1 MTKIGFRILP
11 QPTAAVGP
19 EHMTQYA
26 TVGSAQI
33 SDCMGRLYGA
43 VGLKPFHRPSAPRLV
58 GTAVTV
64 KARPGDNL
72 MIHKAISL
80 CGPGDV
86 VVVDGGGEMNNAL
99 VGELMYMQAEKRG
112 IAGFVIDGAIRDADT
127 FAQNNFPCF
136 AHGVSHRGPYKEG
149 PGEINVPVCIGGQ
162 AVNAGDV
169 VVGDADGVVFIA
181 AADAAHVLVAAL
193 AKEAA
198 EVTTK
203 ARINSGES
211 TAKPW
216 IDTVIA
222 QKSEAL

>member
-1 MTKIGFRILP
+1 MTKIGFRIQP
-11 QPTAAVGP
+11 QPVAAVDA
-19 EHMTQYA
+19 EQMTQYA

-43 VGLKPFHRPSAPRLV
+43 VGLKPFHRAGAPRLV

-86 VVVDGGGEMNNAL
+86 IVVDGAGELSNAL
-99 VGELMYMQAEKRG
+99 VGELMYMQASKRG

-127 FAQNNFPCF
+127 FAQNDFPCF
-136 AHGVSHRGPYKEG
+136 ARGVSHRGPYKEG
-149 PGEINVPVCIGGQ
+149 PGEINMPVCIGGQ
-162 AVNAGDV
+162 VVNAGDV

-193 AKEAA
+193 KKEAA
-198 EVTTK
+198 EVQTK
-203 ARINSGES
+203 AQIDNGAGN
-211 TAKPW
+211 TKPW
-216 IDTVIA
+216 LDAFIA
-222 QKSEAL
+222 QKVEAL

>member
-1 MTKIGFRILP
+1 MSKIGFRILP
-11 QPTAAVGP
+11 QPAAALST
-19 EHMTQYA
+19 EHMKQYA

-43 VGLKPFHRPSAPRLV
+43 VGLKPYHRAGAPRLV

-86 VVVDGGGEMNNAL
+86 IVVDGSGELNNAL

-127 FAQNNFPCF
+127 FSQNDFPCF
-136 AHGVSHRGPYKEG
+136 ARSVSHRGPYKEG

-162 AVNAGDV
+162 VVNAGDV
-169 VVGDADGVVFIA
+169 VVGDADGLVFVA
-181 AADAAHVLVAAL
+181 AADAAEVLVAAL
-193 AKEAA
+193 KKEAA
-198 EVTTK
+198 EALTK
-203 ARINSGES
+203 ARINSGEGN
-211 TAKPW
+211 AKPW
-216 IDTVIA
+216 IDSVIA